1 MSDVVAACLARV
13 AELDGAIGAFRIVDE
28 QGARGRAKQ
37 LDDAIAGPLQG
48 LVVGIKDV
56 IDTADLPTG
65 YGSALFAD
73 HQPAADAD
81 AVAALRR
88 AGAIVLGK
96 TESTEFAMFQ
106 PTRTRNPVD
115 PGRTPGGSSSG
126 SAAAVAAGMVPVALG
141 TQTAGSV
148 VRPAAYCGVY
158 GFKPSWGWTSTT
170 GIWRLSEPLDTV
182 GLFARSVADLLLTYR
197 VLRTGTPPAAGSA
210 GPPYPPGKPSVAV
223 LSGAEWGNCD
233 GDVRDALS
241 AVADRLADHGW
252 RVREMAMPPAWR
264 HLPGQQEV
272 VMAAEVAK
280 NLHATLGE
288 RVGQISASARA
299 IVERGDSLPGQ
310 RVPRR
315 PGGQGRGAA
324 RARAALRRHRSRA
337 GPERPGRR
345 PGRPEA
351 HRRPGHVPA
360 VDAARPARR
369 QRAGLAAAG
378 RPAHRRPVDRDRTR
392 RRQLPHAP
400 GLGRGRTHPLG
411 GRNMNYDFVNV
422 CREELILCGVH
433 EGEAVAILS
442 SDAEGELLGHAAA
455 FMQAAKEL
463 GALPYHVRVP
473 AARGKGAATWEVGTT
488 PLTGHPAAMA
498 ALKEASIVIDLVFML
513 FSKEQLEIQASGTR
527 ILLAVEPI
535 DVLSRLLPD
544 RQLRERV
551 EFAGDLL
558 AAAQSLRIEHENGT
572 NLVYRLGKYPTI
584 TEYGYTDEP
593 GRWDHWPSGFLFTGA
608 YEDGVDGT
616 MILAPGTI
624 IYPFKSY
631 VRTPIRLQIE
641 SGKIVDIS
649 GELDA
654 ELMRDYMEQFNDPDG
669 YAISH
674 IGWGLNEKARW
685 SAPMM
690 DTRGI
695 GQEGRSFYGNV
706 LFATGPNQELGGSNA
721 SPCHIDIPLHGYSLY
736 LDDRQIVQPGRHR
749 RRRNEAARLI

>member
-1 MSDVVAACLARV
+1 
-13 AELDGAIGAFRIVDE
+13 
-28 QGARGRAKQ
+28 
-37 LDDAIAGPLQG
+37 
-48 LVVGIKDV
+48 
-56 IDTADLPTG
+56 
-65 YGSALFAD
+65 
-73 HQPAADAD
+73 
-81 AVAALRR
+81 
-88 AGAIVLGK
+88 
-96 TESTEFAMFQ
+96 
-106 PTRTRNPVD
+106 
-115 PGRTPGGSSSG
+115 
-126 SAAAVAAGMVPVALG
+126 
-141 TQTAGSV
+141 
-148 VRPAAYCGVY
+148 
-158 GFKPSWGWTSTT
+158 
-170 GIWRLSEPLDTV
+170 
-182 GLFARSVADLLLTYR
+182 
-197 VLRTGTPPAAGSA
+197 
-210 GPPYPPGKPSVAV
+210 
-223 LSGAEWGNCD
+223 
-233 GDVRDALS
+233 
-241 AVADRLADHGW
+241 
-252 RVREMAMPPAWR
+252 
-264 HLPGQQEV
+264 
-272 VMAAEVAK
+272 
-280 NLHATLGE
+280 
-288 RVGQISASARA
+288 
-299 IVERGDSLPGQ
+299 
-310 RVPRR
+310 
-315 PGGQGRGAA
+315 
-324 RARAALRRHRSRA
+324 
-337 GPERPGRR
+337 
-345 PGRPEA
+345 
-351 HRRPGHVPA
+351 
-360 VDAARPARR
+360 
-369 QRAGLAAAG
+369 
-378 RPAHRRPVDRDRTR
+378 
-392 RRQLPHAP
+392 
-400 GLGRGRTHPLG
+400 
-411 GRNMNYDFVNV
+411 MNYDFVNV

-551 EFAGDLL
+551 ESAGDLL

-641 SGKIVDIS
+641 SGMIVDIS

-736 LDDRQIVQPGRHR
+736 LDDRQIVDRGDIAVAEMKPRG
-749 RRRNEAARLI
+749 